1 VDWFIEVSD
10 GVKRS
15 TPPKMI
21 KVVEL
26 LEWQKQHQTSVQGL
40 FSSVYIYPTDDPY
53 TGGVLSDFYMDLDN
67 EENPDK
73 ARREAVAVVKKLI
86 SDYDIPEENIAIAFS
101 GMKGISITLDY
112 KAFNAVSSA
121 DLPLIWKGIVQEL
134 ISKLKL
140 KTADTGVYERRRLW
154 RLLNS
159 RHQKTGLYKIP
170 LTLAELENL
179 TIDKI
184 KEMAVKPREPFTK
197 TEAIPISK
205 AEKLFNEHKNKIEK
219 WLNERKKSFEK
230 TELTTF
236 TDDPP
241 CVKHRFQIGAKAGSR
256 NSFLFQ
262 LTVYYAHRGLSELE
276 ILNICNEFAKR
287 CEQEPQPFP
296 KPGELESIVGSAI
309 KGVQDG
315 RYSVGCS
322 SEALVDLCDKENCP
336 LFAKAKETEV
346 KESCGEN
353 LPDKIFEQITD
364 QRFLVYDKAAET
376 VAVVKTIETYK
387 PIKNLL
393 WEPVNETDPYGSEDQ
408 LWSEVRRY
416 IWEHVDLQEGYDIL
430 TAWVLAS
437 WIPEK
442 WRAVPYLFF
451 YGPAGSGKTWAL
463 EVLASIGFR
472 PFLTASITVAS
483 LFRVC
488 DYFNLTLFLDETE
501 TYMIKDRREIMN
513 LLNSGYRKGSKAVR
527 TEDTKEGYKIRSF
540 NTFGFKALSG
550 TKDLIDTL
558 RSRCIILNMSEATR
572 DIKTCIDEETSEK
585 LRRKLL
591 AYRFRMLSEG
601 NSRKTP
607 EATELLKGR
616 LKELFEPL
624 ITVAPP
630 TAKQSIIAQAQRIEQ
645 IIREEQ
651 RSSPEATVFR
661 ALIKAHEDNVEEN
674 RISIKRITDILNE
687 GMPVEEWKKTIT
699 VGIVCSRLGFKKTM
713 KGKDRAISWNQELAE
728 RLARKYYPEWVT
740 GQQVLSTG
748 LRQPVNG
755 DST

>member
-112 KAFNAVSSA
+112 KAFNAGSSA

-197 TEAIPISK
+197 AEAIPVSK

-230 TELTTF
+230 TELTIL

-241 CVKHRFQIGAKAGSR
+241 CVKTRLQVGTKAGSR

-262 LTVYYAHRGLSELE
+262 LAVYYAHKGVSEQDI
-276 ILNICNEFAKR
+276 ILIGHEFAKH
-287 CEQEPQPFP
+287 CEQQPEPFP
-296 KPGELESIVGSAI
+296 KGEEIESIVRSATN
-309 KGVQDG
+309 GVQEK
-315 RYSVGCS
+315 RYMVGCS
-322 SEALVDLCDKENCP
+322 SEAFTDLCDRENCP
-336 LFAKAKETEV
+336 FFQKREAKK
-346 KESCGEN
+346 
-353 LPDKIFEQITD
+353 KILSPGQDSEDLVFEQAGDEYIVFNKITQD
-364 QRFLVYDKAAET
+364 ITRQNKVEAEGTFVPLEQIPWKPVTDVQPYDD
-376 VAVVKTIETYK
+376 I
-387 PIKNLL
+387 
-393 WEPVNETDPYGSEDQ
+393 
-408 LWSEVRRY
+408 WSQVRQY
-416 IWEHVDLQEGYDIL
+416 IYEHIDMASGYDIL
-430 TAWVLAS
+430 TAWVLAT
-437 WIPEK
+437 WIPER
-442 WRAVPYLFF
+442 WDAIPYLFF

-463 EVLASIGFR
+463 EVLASISFR
-472 PFLTASITVAS
+472 PFISASTTLPVI
-483 LFRVC
+483 FRAC
-488 DYFNLTLFLDETE
+488 DLWHPTLFLDETE
-501 TYMIKDRREIMN
+501 VYLRKERSEIMH
-513 LLNSGYRKGSKAVR
+513 LLNAGYRKGFPATR
-527 TEDTKEGYKIRSF
+527 IEETEEGLKVKIF
-540 NTFGFKALSG
+540 DCFGFKALAG
-550 TKDLIDTL
+550 TRAFVETL
-558 RSRCIILNMSEATR
+558 KSRCIVFNMSKATR
-572 DIKTCIDEETSEK
+572 EIKTKIDPERAEELK
-585 LRRKLL
+585 RKLL
-591 AYRFRMLSEG
+591 LYRFRVLAQKE
-601 NSRKTP
+601 TLE
-607 EATELLKGR
+607 EAKVDLTGR
-616 LKELFEPL
+616 LRELFLPL
-624 ITVAPP
+624 ITVASLG
-630 TAKQSIIAQAQRIEQ
+630 ARGSILNEAQKIEE
-645 IIREEQ
+645 ITREEEQ
-651 RSSPEATVFR
+651 AGDEAIVFR
-661 ALIKAHEDNVEEN
+661 AIVSAHEESGASK
-674 RISIKRITDILNE
+674 ISIQDIAKIANE
-687 GMPVEEWKKTIT
+687 GLSPEEMLTPSN
-699 VGIVCSRLGFKKTM
+699 VGRNASRLGFK
-713 KGKDRAISWNQELAE
+713 RAIHNKRRCIVWTEDIVM
-728 RLARKYYPEWVT
+728 RLKRRYPVEE
-740 GQQVLSTG
+740 GQQ
-748 LRQPVNG
+748 QF
-755 DST
+755 